1 MTALKTAHLENN
13 RLTQLPRNFPFDK
26 METLTLSRNAWHCN
40 CQLAHLRK
48 YGTVFPFP
56 PHVPRGLLVGPPRE
70 VPLKLCQ
77 ARGGC

>member
-1 MTALKTAHLENN
+1 MTVLKTAHLENN

-48 YGTVFPFP
+48 YGTTHPFP
-56 PHVPRGLLVGPPRE
+56 PRIPPWGSSPE
-70 VPLKLCQ
+70 LGQ
-77 ARGGC
+77 AGAAC